1 VTYPEGNRA
10 IVRATF
16 LKVNR
21 DLREGRQKLAG
32 AIRDTADH
40 ISSPSLLA
48 L

>member
-1 VTYPEGNRA
+1 VTSPEGNRA

-21 DLREGRQKLAG
+21 DLPEDGQKVAG

-40 ISSPSLLA
+40 ISSASLLA